1 VRMKSWWG
9 WLPGAPPAGGPPT
22 SGNENAAA
30 AEGPN
35 AKFSAAKAMLKQLQ
49 QNSGED
55 ERNEIGGSAEALF
68 DEVFEEVGKLTG
80 DRASQIDLL
89 IQTAAEFAKV
99 GLDTPRHRALRRTA
113 QVGYDL
119 LSMAN
124 VPVSVQIKL
133 NKALTSVAKSLDND
147 FDDPKSGEQAYAALL
162 KPYPAQAD
170 PLGELRLHTPTGE
183 KDQPE
188 DIRPRGE
195 TEARIKT
202 HRALS
207 NLLQRQGRLSEA
219 IYHLGSAVRL
229 EVTQNNHTT
238 SKGIIGLAN
247 LLGVG
252 SSGHAT
258 VTTMGRACNFK
269 NCGDADGKP
278 SSWQS
283 TSGWTFSS
291 GVVELATDRNLKMQA
306 ASEDTVALWHSTDG
320 RRSCRAWRGAVP
332 EEVKQ
337 MLSENMREGPYL
349 ADKYSQVSNPTYQS
363 GQFEDLGYVSWWAPL
378 SDKDAPPNVLSQ
390 IAYEW
395 VLPLLPPSTLKLME
409 AGGGGVEH
417 W

>member
-1 VRMKSWWG
+1 V
-9 WLPGAPPAGGPPT
+9 
-22 SGNENAAA
+22 
-30 AEGPN
+30 EGPN
-35 AKFSAAKAMLKQLQ
+35 AKFSAAKALLKRLK

-55 ERNEIGGSAEALF
+55 ERNQIGGRAEAIF
-68 DEVFEEVGKLTG
+68 DEVFEEVWELTR

-89 IQTAAEFAKV
+89 IQTSAEFEKV
-99 GLDTPRHRALRRTA
+99 GLNAQRHRVLRRTA

-119 LSMAN
+119 LSTAN

-133 NKALTSVAKSLDND
+133 NKVLTSVAKSLDND

-162 KPYPAQAD
+162 KPYPAQSD
-170 PLGELRLHTPTGE
+170 PLGELRLQSPTGE

-188 DIRPRGE
+188 GIRPRGE

-258 VTTMGRACNFK
+258 VTTMGRACTFK
-269 NCGDADGKP
+269 TCGDNDRKP

-283 TSGWTFSS
+283 ASGWTFSS
-291 GVVELATDRNLKMQA
+291 GMVDLATDRNLEMQT
-306 ASEDTVALWHSTDG
+306 ASADTVALWHNTDG

-337 MLSENMREGPYL
+337 MLSDNMREGPYL
-349 ADKYSQVSNPTYQS
+349 ADKYSQVANPTYQS
-363 GQFEDLGYVSWWAPL
+363 GQSEDSGYVSWWAPL

-395 VLPLLPPSTLKLME
+395 VLPLLPPSTLNLME